1 MKDKK
6 ETPPTPEGIEKQVA
20 EFGEVLGF
28 NNFFNLSDGT
38 SVLFNKEKFIELVD
52 KKCNNCLSCKCKKD
66 EKKED

>member
-6 ETPPTPEGIEKQVA
+6 ETPPPTKQEIEKQVA

-28 NNFFNLSDGT
+28 N
-38 SVLFNKEKFIELVD
+38 KEKFIELVD
-52 KKCNNCLSCKCKKD
+52 KKCKMCKTCKCKKD